1 MIGNLDLKY
10 DKEAY
15 LLAKKLNE
23 DKKEQFLLSY
33 TENKK
38 SITMGLIL
46 WFLLGGLGVHRFYL
60 GNTTGGIR
68 FIFSYLL
75 IILPFILWIIDGCNL
90 SKNIIKYNSEVA
102 HKYYNL
108 EG

>member
-15 LLAKKLNE
+15 LLAKKLNS
-23 DKKEQFLLSY
+23 DKKEQFIMSY

-38 SITMGLIL
+38 SFTIGLIL
-46 WFLLGGLGVHRFYL
+46 WFLL
-60 GNTTGGIR
+60 GGIR

-102 HKYYNL
+102 HKHYNL